1 MPRTRREVEMSIV
14 KKCSCGRE
22 YTAEQWE
29 RLPDRTFWG
38 RFAGRTG
45 TVLEQRRCACG
56 SHIARQVSR

>member
-1 MPRTRREVEMSIV
+1 MSIV